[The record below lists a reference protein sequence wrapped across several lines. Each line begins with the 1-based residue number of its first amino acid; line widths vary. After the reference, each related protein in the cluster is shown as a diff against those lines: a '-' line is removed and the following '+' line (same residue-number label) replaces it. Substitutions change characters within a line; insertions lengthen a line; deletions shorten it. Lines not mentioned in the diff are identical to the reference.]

1 MRMVALFALVLLTRS
16 FARSASFDCA
26 KARTPQ
32 EKAICSSPQL
42 SAADDQLAASYHS
55 ALAAV
60 PADMREPT
68 RASQRS
74 WLRAVAIECQAGE
87 PRAAEGLPG
96 CMLQYYQERT
106 SFLAHLVF
114 KIAGV
119 TFVWHSD
126 SGAAPASKDAD
137 SPSPQPTI
145 WTFAWSQALSDAP
158 EWRAWNAA
166 IEGLVKD
173 PPGSQGGGEEVGTD
187 TDVTV
192 TVDFVSP
199 QLASTSVSNLWYGH
213 GAAHPNVDFIVFN
226 WLLKENRE
234 IKSDDVFRP
243 YTGWEQ
249 FLASQCDEAARAQLG
264 EDYAD
269 NPPPGKIPDAM
280 FGIVSNPRSWKID
293 SEGITIVFSTFEIG
307 CHACT
312 PNPVTIPWGALRTF
326 LTPEFAGF
334 AK

>member
-1 MRMVALFALVLLTRS
+1 MRKVVPFALLLFMSS

-32 EKAICSSPQL
+32 EKAICSSPEL
-42 SAADDQLAASYHS
+42 SAADDAMAASYYK

-60 PADMREPT
+60 PPDMREPT

-74 WLRAVAIECQAGE
+74 WLRAIAIECKAGE
-87 PRAAEGLPG
+87 PGSTESLPG
-96 CMLQYYQERT
+96 CMLQDYQERT
-106 SFLAHLVF
+106 SFLARLVF
-114 KIAGV
+114 KIGDV
-119 TFVWHSD
+119 TFVWRSD
-126 SGAAPASKDAD
+126 AGAAPASKDTY
-137 SPSPQPTI
+137 SPSPQPTT

-158 EWRAWNAA
+158 EWKVWNAA

-173 PPGSQGGGEEVGTD
+173 PPGSQGGAEEVGTD

-213 GAAHPNVDFIVFN
+213 GAAHPNVDSIVFN

-243 YTGWEQ
+243 HTGWEQ

-293 SEGITIVFSTFEIG
+293 SEGITIVFSPYEIG

-312 PNPVTIPWGALRTF
+312 PNPVTIPWSALRPF
-326 LTPEFAGF
+326 LTSEFAAF

>member
-1 MRMVALFALVLLTRS
+1 MRLVAPFALVLLTSS
-16 FARSASFDCA
+16 FARCASFDCA
-26 KARTPQ
+26 KAITPQ

-42 SAADDQLAASYHS
+42 SAADDQLASSYHS

-68 RASQRS
+68 RVSQRS
-74 WLRAVAIECQAGE
+74 WLRAVAIDCQASE
-87 PRAAEGLPG
+87 PGSTESLPG

-114 KIAGV
+114 KIGGV
-119 TFVWHSD
+119 TFVWRSD
-126 SGAAPASKDAD
+126 AGAAPASKDTY
-137 SPSPQPTI
+137 SPSPQPTT
-145 WTFAWSQALSDAP
+145 WTFAWSQALSDAT
-158 EWRAWNAA
+158 EWKAWNAA
-166 IEGLVKD
+166 IERLVKA
-173 PPGSQGGGEEVGTD
+173 PPESQGETEEVGTD

-199 QLASTSVSNLWYGH
+199 QLVSTSISNFSYGH
-213 GAAHPNVDFIVFN
+213 GAAHPNVELIEFN
-226 WLLKENRE
+226 WLLKGNRE
-234 IKSDDVFRP
+234 IRSDDVFRP
-243 YTGWEQ
+243 PTGWEQ

-293 SEGITIVFSTFEIG
+293 SEGITIMFSPYEIG

-312 PNPVTIPWGALRTF
+312 PNPVTIPWSALRPF
-326 LTPEFAGF
+326 LTSEFAVF